1 MTHRRRFIRNM
12 VLTGV
17 GMGIAGKVAA
27 HTAGQGTAKGKRIGL
42 IGLDTGHCTAFTR
55 SINGSPDNFNGYKI
69 TAAYPQGTE
78 NIIEWKERIPKITEE
93 VKQYGVKIV
102 DSIPALLE
110 QVDAVILTC
119 IDGNKH
125 LEQALPVLKAGK
137 PLFIDKPVS
146 ASLADTI
153 AIFEAARHYKTPVFS
168 CSSLRYMASVQEVV
182 KGKIGK
188 IVGAEAYSPA
198 VIEKTHPDF
207 FWYGIHG
214 IEILYAVMGAG
225 CEKLSRTHTAGTD
238 VVVGVWKDGRIGTFR
253 GTRTGTHSYGG
264 IAYGEKG
271 DAFLGPF
278 DGDESM
284 LKVVTL
290 FFDNGQPPV
299 EEEVTKEICAF
310 MEAADKSKSSGGKQ
324 VSLDEIR
331 ERGRSA
337 AFKKL
342 KHII

>member
-1 MTHRRRFIRNM
+1 MTDRRMFIRNM
-12 VLTGV
+12 VLTG
-17 GMGIAGKVAA
+17 MGIGVADTISA
-27 HTAGQGTAKGKRIGL
+27 HAAYGRAEGKRIGM
-42 IGLDTGHCTAFTR
+42 IGLDTGHCTAFAK
-55 SINGSPDNFNGYKI
+55 SINGSPDTFNGYKI
-69 TAAYPQGTE
+69 TAAYPKGTE
-78 NIIEWKERIPKITEE
+78 NIIEWKERIPQITEE
-93 VKQYGVKIV
+93 VRQYGVKIV

-119 IDGNKH
+119 IDGNMH
-125 LEQALPVLKAGK
+125 LEQAIPVLKAGK

-153 AIFEAARHYKTPVFS
+153 AIFEAAKHYKTPVFS
-168 CSSLRYMASVQEVV
+168 CSSLRYMASVQEVAS
-182 KGKIGK
+182 GKLGK

-214 IEILYAVMGAG
+214 VEILYAVMGAG
-225 CEKLSRTHTAGTD
+225 CERLSRTHTTGTD

-271 DAFLGPF
+271 DAVLGPY
-278 DGDESM
+278 DGYESM
-284 LKVVTL
+284 LKVVTV
-290 FFDNGQPPV
+290 FFSNGHSPV
-299 EEEVTKEICAF
+299 EDEVTMEICAF
-310 MEAADKSKSSGGKQ
+310 MEAADKSKSSGGQQ
-324 VSLDEIR
+324 VSLNEVWKKGKA
-331 ERGRSA
+331 E

-342 KHII
+342 KTII

>member
-1 MTHRRRFIRNM
+1 MTDRRKFIRNM

-17 GMGIAGKVAA
+17 GMGIADKISA
-27 HTAGQGTAKGKRIGL
+27 HAVWHGMAKGKRIGL
-42 IGLDTGHCTAFTR
+42 IGLDTGHCAAFTR
-55 SINGSPDNFNGYKI
+55 SINGSPGDFNGYTI
-69 TAAYPQGTE
+69 TAAYPKGTE
-78 NIIEWKERIPKITEE
+78 HIIEWKERIPQITEE
-93 VKQYGVKIV
+93 VKQYGVEIV
-102 DSIPALLE
+102 DSIPALLK

-153 AIFEAARHYKTPVFS
+153 AIFEAAKHYKTPVFS

-182 KGKIGK
+182 KGKIGNV
-188 IVGAEAYSPA
+188 IGAEAYSPA

-271 DAFLGPF
+271 DAFLGPY
-278 DGDESM
+278 DGYEPM

-290 FFDNGQPPV
+290 FFDNGQPPI

-310 MEAADKSKSSGGKQ
+310 MEAADKSKSLGGKQ
-324 VSLDEIR
+324 VSLDEIWS
-331 ERGRSA
+331 RGRAKAS
-337 AFKKL
+337 KKL
-342 KHII
+342 KAII